1 MNKEANKQTSKR
13 ADKEI
18 CFVVFDKYIKQ
29 RVKSPCLLIQQISLS
44 ARLLVNLSA
53 YMLVSS

>member
-18 CFVVFDKYIKQ
+18 CFVVFDKYT
-29 RVKSPCLLIQQISLS
+29 RW
-44 ARLLVNLSA
+44 RN
-53 YMLVSS
+53 